1 MLDDGVREDD
11 VELTLGEGQRARVA
25 LHVRDLRVPGTE
37 AGAVVEAERGDPFRP
52 RVVLLEEVERAAAVA
67 LAEATLVRA
76 DVQHGGLRRG
86 VQLVEEQPQLALAR
100 AEGDVVDESHRRKY
114 PVSRGR

>member
-1 MLDDGVREDD
+1 M
-11 VELTLGEGQRARVA
+11 
-25 LHVRDLRVPGTE
+25 
-37 AGAVVEAERGDPFRP
+37 EAERRDPFRP
-52 RVVLLEEVERAAAVA
+52 RVVLLEEVERPAAAT

-86 VQLVEEQPQLALAR
+86 VQLVEEEPQLALAR
-100 AEGDVVDESHRRKY
+100 AEGDGVDESHRRKY